1 MTRARPRR
9 VALALLCL
17 VACAPGPGAGL
28 VSQAGAKDQ
37 EQADSSLM
45 AATTAPRADVRDASR
60 AKDLPAPNP
69 YTPRPEDRVTPAQ
82 PVEDPTGRALD
93 RFFAALARSDD
104 GEAGALTRVSHFG
117 DSSIGTDGL
126 PHAIRRRFQARFG
139 DGGAGFVNLHSY
151 SGNIRSR
158 VVDRNGSVTLNYE
171 YRKPGSKRLIRKM
184 SYAVAI
190 PGWDMFVGTGAY
202 LDDIN
207 ARLWPLVLG
216 LAAGTIAL
224 AVAAGLAA
232 WLIGRSITRPLGQLG
247 ARMQALAEGE
257 LDSGIPGIGRKD
269 EIGAMAATVQVFREN
284 ATRVR
289 DLERS
294 EVATQQ
300 RAVEERRA
308 VMQSLA
314 DDFERSVN
322 GVVHSVTGS
331 AAGMQATA
339 ESMTGLARDASS
351 RALTVSEAS
360 QKASGNAG
368 TVAAAAEELASSVA
382 EISRQMT
389 QSTEIASRA
398 VEDAERTNATVQ
410 VLSNGAEKIG
420 EVVQLIHTIAAQT
433 NLLALNATIEAARA
447 GEAGRGFAVVA
458 SEVKALA
465 NQTAKATEEISAQ
478 VSAMQSTTGEAVA
491 AIGNITRTIGQM
503 SEIALSISSAVEE
516 QGAATREIARNIQSA
531 AAGSDEI
538 SQHIGGVSSAAEATG
553 SAATDVLGNARE
565 LDEQA
570 NMLRV
575 AVDEFLT
582 KVRAA

>member
-1 MTRARPRR
+1 MVGPDESLPLRELRKPCSGAQN
-9 VALALLCL
+9 VKLLNNLPIAVKL
-17 VACAPGPGAGL
+17 VILVGITLLGLVGAGVFAASMMQREMYAARTEQTHAIVETARSMAL
-28 VSQAGAKDQ
+28 DFQKQVQAGKLTRDQ
-37 EQADSSLM
+37 AIADYSRRLRSMTYDNGSGYLFAYTM
-45 AATTAPRADVRDASR
+45 DGVTVSAPDSKQVGTNRLDV
-60 AKDLPAPNP
+60 KTN
-69 YTPRPEDRVTPAQ
+69 
-82 PVEDPTGRALD
+82 GRALARELRD
-93 RFFAALARSDD
+93 GVAA
-104 GEAGALTRVSHFG
+104 
-117 DSSIGTDGL
+117 
-126 PHAIRRRFQARFG
+126 
-139 DGGAGFVNLHSY
+139 
-151 SGNIRSR
+151 
-158 VVDRNGSVTLNYE
+158 NGSVTLNYE

>member
-1 MTRARPRR
+1 MK
-9 VALALLCL
+9 LLNNLPIAVKL
-17 VACAPGPGAGL
+17 VILVGITLLGLVGAGVFAASMMQREMYAARTEQTHAIVESARSMAL
-28 VSQAGAKDQ
+28 DFQKQVQAGKLTRDQ
-37 EQADSSLM
+37 AVADYSRRLRSMTYDNGSGYLFAYTM
-45 AATTAPRADVRDASR
+45 DGVTVSAPDSKQVGTNRLDV
-60 AKDLPAPNP
+60 KTN
-69 YTPRPEDRVTPAQ
+69 
-82 PVEDPTGRALD
+82 GRALARELRD
-93 RFFAALARSDD
+93 GVAA
-104 GEAGALTRVSHFG
+104 
-117 DSSIGTDGL
+117 
-126 PHAIRRRFQARFG
+126 
-139 DGGAGFVNLHSY
+139 
-151 SGNIRSR
+151 
-158 VVDRNGSVTLNYE
+158 NGSVTLNYE

-368 TVAAAAEELASSVA
+368 GESPGLWVQTKDRGKRM
-382 EISRQMT
+382 EIR
-389 QSTEIASRA
+389 IR
-398 VEDAERTNATVQ
+398 D
-410 VLSNGAEKIG
+410 NGAGIPKEIRDKIFNPFFTTKPTG
-420 EVVQLIHTIAAQT
+420 EGTGLGLSMTHEIIVQEHHGSITVNT
-433 NLLALNATIEAARA
+433 
-447 GEAGRGFAVVA
+447 EAGQY
-458 SEVKALA
+458 SEFV
-465 NQTAKATEEISAQ
+465 I
-478 VSAMQSTTGEAVA
+478 
-491 AIGNITRTIGQM
+491 
-503 SEIALSISSAVEE
+503 
-516 QGAATREIARNIQSA
+516 
-531 AAGSDEI
+531 
-538 SQHIGGVSSAAEATG
+538 
-553 SAATDVLGNARE
+553 E
-565 LDEQA
+565 LPKE
-570 NMLRV
+570 
-575 AVDEFLT
+575 
-582 KVRAA
+582 